1 VASEKR
7 LADDLVA
14 VPEELAEKAPRASFF
29 PLVKFLERLTAGAQ
43 PLGGDGPA
51 SEEGIRFRHDPAM
64 TFSAGD
70 VTRVEVREEKIRPG
84 DPGSPTRKLFEVTTT
99 FLGLTGAV
107 TPLPFYVAEE
117 VTKEAAQGDNT
128 VRRDFLDVFHHRL
141 VSLVFRIR
149 SRYDLGSGFTA
160 TAEDRWSKRLLALG
174 GLPQQRPGSRIPAW
188 RLLRLSPLL
197 SGRARTAVGLER
209 FLGDVLE
216 GDLGDGR
223 VEIKQ
228 FSGSWADLEVA
239 QRLQLGRANH
249 VLGRSAVLG
258 YRVYFRAGS
267 FVIRLGPLDE
277 KTYRRFL
284 PDGDLRPTVHE
295 AVQTYLADPLEYSL
309 ELVLGQEAG
318 TGFRLQHSGGARL
331 GRDTWLGGKDV
342 PRKELRVRR

>member
-7 LADDLVA
+7 LADDLLEVTD
-14 VPEELAEKAPRASFF
+14 ELAKSAPKASFF

-64 TFSAGD
+64 TFSSGD
-70 VTRVEVREEKIRPG
+70 VSRVTVREERVRPH
-84 DPGSPTRKLFEVTTT
+84 DPASPMRKLFEVTTA

-107 TPLPFYVAEE
+107 TPLPLYVAEE
-117 VTKEAAQGDNT
+117 VAKEAEQENT

-160 TAEDRWSKRLLALG
+160 TAEDRWSRRLLALG
-174 GLPQQRPGSRIPAW
+174 GLPQPQPGSLIPAW

-197 SGRARTAVGLER
+197 SGRARTAMGLER

-216 GDLGDGR
+216 VDLGDGR

-249 VLGRSAVLG
+249 VLGKSAVLG
-258 YRVYFRAGS
+258 SRVYFRAGS

-284 PDGDLRPTVHE
+284 PDGDLRPVVQE
-295 AVQTYLADPLEYSL
+295 AVQTYLADPLEYTL
-309 ELVLGQEAG
+309 ELVLGKEAG
-318 TGFRLQHSGGARL
+318 RGFRLQHAGGARL